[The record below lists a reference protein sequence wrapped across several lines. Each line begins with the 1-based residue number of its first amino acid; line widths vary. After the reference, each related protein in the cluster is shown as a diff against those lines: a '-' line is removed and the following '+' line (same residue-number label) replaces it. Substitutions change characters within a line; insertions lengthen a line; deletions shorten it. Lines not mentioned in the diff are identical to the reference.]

1 MRRGRSAAGGLALL
15 WSALVLAHAHLTGS
29 SPADGSQVTA
39 PPTELVLSFSEA
51 AQLTALAIA
60 HAGGAKQK
68 LTAPAASQT
77 RIRVPLPALAAGDY
91 VVSWRALGAD
101 GHLVPGQIHFTI
113 TR

>member
-1 MRRGRSAAGGLALL
+1 VLESSIGFAASSGPVTASCAGG
-15 WSALVLAHAHLTGS
+15 GS

-39 PPTELVLSFSEA
+39 APTELVLSFSEA

-60 HAGGAKQK
+60 RAGGATQK
-68 LTAPAASQT
+68 LTAPAASQA

-101 GHLVPGQIHFTI
+101 GHLVPGQIRFTI

>member
-1 MRRGRSAAGGLALL
+1 MAGGLALL
-15 WSALVLAHAHLTGS
+15 WSALALAHAHLTGS
-29 SPADGSQVTA
+29 SPADGAQVTA
-39 PPTELVLSFSEA
+39 APTELVLSVSEA

-60 HAGGAKQK
+60 RAGGAKQK
-68 LTAPAASQT
+68 LTAPATAQA

-101 GHLVPGQIHFTI
+101 GHLVPGQIHFTL

>member
-1 MRRGRSAAGGLALL
+1 
-15 WSALVLAHAHLTGS
+15 
-29 SPADGSQVTA
+29 
-39 PPTELVLSFSEA
+39 LSVSEA

-60 HAGGAKQK
+60 RAGGAKQK
-68 LTAPAASQT
+68 LTAPAAAQA